1 MSQHLQHVALLVRE
15 YDEAIAYFT
24 TVLGF
29 ALREDTPLT
38 PDKRWVVVAPPGA
51 AEASLLLARAA
62 TDDQRACIGRQGGGR
77 VWLFL
82 HTDDFARDFAAMKAR
97 GVYFVEAPRDEP
109 YGTVAVFED
118 LYHNRWDLIQMKV
131 SGSQL

>member
-1 MSQHLQHVALLVRE
+1 MNQHLQHVALLVRE
-15 YDEAIAYFT
+15 YDEAIVYFT

-29 ALREDTPLT
+29 ELREDTPLT

-77 VWLFL
+77 VWMFL

-97 GVYFVEAPRDEP
+97 GVNFVGAPRDEP

-118 LYHNRWDLIQMKV
+118 LYHNRWDLIQMTV